1 MRRRS
6 LKNFRQIM
14 SQLPDR
20 KKFSSVLLGA
30 AFLMATSAIGPGF
43 ITQTTVF
50 TEKLGTSFGFI
61 ILCSIII
68 DIIVQLNV
76 WRVVSVSGLRAQDLA
91 NQFLSGSGYVLA
103 ILVVTGGLAFNIGNV
118 AGAALGIQVLTGFDL
133 WIGAIISVVIS
144 LFIFWYREAG
154 KAVDIFS
161 KVLGIVMILMTFYVV
176 IVSNPPLVKA
186 IHRSIIPEK
195 IDTASILI
203 LVGGTVGGYISF
215 AGVHRLIDAGI
226 SGPEHVG
233 AISRNSVR
241 GILIASSMR
250 ILLFLAALGV
260 VAGGGLLLEAN
271 PAASVFQIAAGDIGF
286 KMFGIVLWSAAISSV
301 VGSAYTS
308 ISFLQTLHPFFQRHY
323 RTTVSVF
330 IIFSALVFLII
341 GRPVNVL
348 VIVGALNAFILPLA
362 LTIILLVSRKKRW
375 MGSYQHPLWLVISGW
390 IAAIALLALSIK
402 TIIFD
407 LRKLWE

>member
-1 MRRRS
+1 
-6 LKNFRQIM
+6 M
-14 SQLPDR
+14 SASPER
-20 KKFSSVLLGA
+20 KTISSVLLGA

-50 TEKLGTSFGFI
+50 TNQLGTSFGFI

-68 DIIVQLNV
+68 DIIVQLNI

-91 NQFLSGSGYVLA
+91 NQFLKGSGYLLA
-103 ILVVTGGLAFNIGNV
+103 LLVVVGGLAFNIGNV
-118 AGAALGIQVLTGFDL
+118 AGAALGIQVLAGMDL
-133 WIGAIISVVIS
+133 WIGVIISVIIS

-154 KAVDIFS
+154 RAVDTFT
-161 KVLGIVMILMTFYVV
+161 KLLGILMILLTLYVV
-176 IVSNPPLVKA
+176 VVSNPPLLA
-186 IHRSIIPEK
+186 AAHHTFIPEK

-226 SGPEHVG
+226 SGPDNVQ
-233 AISRNSVR
+233 AVSRNSVR

-260 VAGGGLLLEAN
+260 VAGGGLLVESN
-271 PAASVFQIAAGDIGF
+271 PAASVFQLAAGEFGYRI
-286 KMFGIVLWSAAISSV
+286 FGIVLWSAAITSV

-308 ISFLQTLHPFFQRHY
+308 ISFLQTLHPFFQRNY
-323 RTTVSVF
+323 RITVSLF
-330 IIFSALVFLII
+330 IVFSAVIFLIV
-341 GRPVNVL
+341 GRPVKTL
-348 VIVGALNAFILPLA
+348 VIVGALNAFILPIA
-362 LTIILLVSRKKRW
+362 LGIILLASRKARW
-375 MGSYQHPLWLVISGW
+375 MGSYKHPRWLVVSGW

-402 TIIFD
+402 TIVYD
-407 LRKLWE
+407 LLRLWK